1 MTSHTR
7 FELHSKK
14 GNKHARKI
22 VYIAKYVLSEL
33 LFSVNRANINNIHVY
48 LHGYI
53 HDIGTFLL
61 FLVAHRKGRCTNV

>member
-1 MTSHTR
+1 MASHTR
-7 FELHSKK
+7 FELHSKN

-33 LFSVNRANINNIHVY
+33 LFSVNRANNSIHVH

-53 HDIGTFLL
+53 HDISI
-61 FLVAHRKGRCTNV
+61 